1 MHLHTICDNAIA
13 CYPDKI
19 AIQGDGYAIS
29 YRELVGKADNLAQ
42 HWIASGFQIGERI
55 ALWLPNCPEALIAYL
70 ACFRAGLIAVA
81 LDFRYRPETQTAS
94 ISVDGAAPVDHR
106 IQGGIV
112 SAPYHIRLG
121 ENLAYRDYTV
131 PKFLGKF
138 EVLRAQSPR

>member
-1 MHLHTICDNAIA
+1 MNVR
-13 CYPDKI
+13 
-19 AIQGDGYAIS
+19 S
-29 YRELVGKADNLAQ
+29 
-42 HWIASGFQIGERI
+42 I
-55 ALWLPNCPEALIAYL
+55 AL
-70 ACFRAGLIAVA
+70 AGA
-81 LDFRYRPETQTAS
+81 
-94 ISVDGAAPVDHR
+94 G